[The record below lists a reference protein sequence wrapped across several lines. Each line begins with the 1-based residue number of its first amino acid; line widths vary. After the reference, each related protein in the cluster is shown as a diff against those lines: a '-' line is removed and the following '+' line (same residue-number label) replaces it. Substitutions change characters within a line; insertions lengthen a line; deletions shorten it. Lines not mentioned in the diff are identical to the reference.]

1 MCTEYF
7 SILSHNLEII
17 YQGFLLH
24 DTDIK
29 NCIIFPSLAESTVLE
44 SSFSKSD
51 TEIMSIGSSSKEN
64 VSSPYRR
71 KTIKNLTVV
80 HMRSSSEPTHHTHSP
95 SNSPSYACSPFSPRD
110 RKFSYP
116 VSGEQSPRRAFQE
129 L

>member
-1 MCTEYF
+1 MIFCVQRT
-7 SILSHNLEII
+7 ICDKSHNLEII
-17 YQGFLLH
+17 KQGIVFL
-24 DTDIK
+24 DTF
-29 NCIIFPSLAESTVLE
+29 IFPSLAESTVLE

-51 TEIMSIGSSSKEN
+51 TEIMSIGSCSKEN
-64 VSSPYRR
+64 ISSPYRR

-95 SNSPSYACSPFSPRD
+95 SNSPSYVCSPFSPRD

-116 VSGEQSPRRAFQE
+116 VAGEQSPRRAFQE